1 MSACAAV
8 GCDKHQRRDKD
19 ITFFNLPSEKTH
31 KDKERRLKWLNIIKN
46 KRKDELPKKIVLC
59 ENHFSDE
66 MFDESREMQIR
77 MAKLQEAS
85 NDETQETR
93 KIARKLKPDALPD
106 IMPHSVA
113 QNICTRPNVM
123 AKVRQS
129 QMVDSMVKVGS
140 VEPEPEPDDFQSH
153 EELSFENF
161 QSLPSAQS
169 PVQPSENVMVEMVE
183 KSIQTDNR
191 VKTIKTRAK
200 GVQTV
205 QLERPTPDEHVT
217 KNQTV
222 LDDSFD
228 ADFERVFNTKEID
241 TLADTLGLP
250 SLPATI
256 RKFYRQQ
263 DHQPNGSNQPIESST
278 IDSTQPIEIEEK
290 VTSPPE
296 NEPLQRYSTK

>member
-1 MSACAAV
+1 
-8 GCDKHQRRDKD
+8 
-19 ITFFNLPSEKTH
+19 
-31 KDKERRLKWLNIIKN
+31 
-46 KRKDELPKKIVLC
+46 
-59 ENHFSDE
+59 
-66 MFDESREMQIR
+66 
-77 MAKLQEAS
+77 
-85 NDETQETR
+85 
-93 KIARKLKPDALPD
+93 
-106 IMPHSVA
+106 
-113 QNICTRPNVM
+113 
-123 AKVRQS
+123 
-129 QMVDSMVKVGS
+129 
-140 VEPEPEPDDFQSH
+140 
-153 EELSFENF
+153 
-161 QSLPSAQS
+161 
-169 PVQPSENVMVEMVE
+169 MVEMVE

-217 KNQTV
+217 KNQTG

-263 DHQPNGSNQPIESST
+263 DHQPNGSNQPIKSST
-278 IDSTQPIEIEEK
+278 IDTTQPIEIEEK